1 MNILLVSTTDLLGTT
16 GDAVRYQE
24 LSRALADM
32 KHEVFFVG
40 VKCTTSSSTD
50 LSGNVHVYP
59 INMGFANRLRKSD
72 LTGVLWQMLWVLLFN
87 LKCFATAIKIVKSKK
102 VDVCLSY
109 STLAVPVI
117 YFITRLFRL
126 PWIYDV
132 RGLSEVEMRELK
144 IVKGPFLPPLIF
156 LERSACRSADR
167 VLVVSERMKR
177 ALVTIRSLDPSKVSV
192 SEDGV
197 DLSLFNPQLP
207 KGLVRSKYSIPAE
220 NPLILFVGALS
231 PREGIDRLIKAMK
244 HVVGKYPEAK
254 LIVVGGGAMVVDVS
268 SQLKKLTT
276 DLGLE
281 KNVVFVGRVKHQEVP
296 FFIIDSDICVA
307 PFTGGFSPI
316 KVYEYLACGKPTIV
330 TGGTDIGDL
339 LIQKNAGLAV
349 DTAKPGELAS
359 VILDLV
365 EVNKRAQTL
374 SKNGF
379 NLAKRY
385 FTWRRI
391 AEKLTNVISELRTS
405 PKPDIQ
411 QLRT

>member
-1 MNILLVSTTDLLGTT
+1 MIGAIKLNILLVSTTDLLGTT

-24 LSRALADM
+24 LSRALANM

-40 VKCTTSSSTD
+40 VKCTASSSPD
-50 LSGNVHVYP
+50 LGGNVHVYP
-59 INMGFANRLRKSD
+59 INMSFANRLRKSD

-102 VDVCLSY
+102 VDVYLSY
-109 STLAVPVI
+109 STLAIPVI

-156 LERSACRSADR
+156 LECFACRSADR

-207 KGLVRSKYSIPAE
+207 RGLACGKYGIPAE
-220 NPLILFVGALS
+220 GPLILFVGVLS

-254 LIVVGGGAMVVDVS
+254 LIVVGGGGTVVDIS
-268 SQLKKLTT
+268 SQLKELVS

-281 KNVVFVGRVKHQEVP
+281 KNVIFVGKVKHQEVP
-296 FFIIDSDICVA
+296 SFIIDSDICVA
-307 PFTGGFSPI
+307 PFTSGFSPI
-316 KVYEYLACGKPTIV
+316 KVYEYLACGKPAIV

-339 LIQKNAGLAV
+339 FIQKNAGLAV
-349 DTAKPGELAS
+349 DTAKPDELAS
-359 VILDLV
+359 VILGLI
-365 EVNKRAQTL
+365 ENSKLAQTF
-374 SKNGF
+374 SKNGSDLVKC
-379 NLAKRY
+379 N
-385 FTWRRI
+385 FTWERI
-391 AEKLTNVISELRTS
+391 AGKLTNVINELCT
-405 PKPDIQ
+405 
-411 QLRT
+411 T